1 MFVKDKGRRSRN
13 RLNKLLDG
21 NEVWHLKGEG
31 ETRRNRRKILRLQSR
46 FGEVSA
52 RFMGSSGMDCL
63 LEESL
68 CIWQKCPY
76 SSTLLCSVFGWEQS
90 RDSMTSNEAYL
101 CWNSFGADLKFKFN
115 WMSWIFIYYICQTY
129 HSGKVEVIRGHNS
142 MVTYS
147 LRLF

>member
-1 MFVKDKGRRSRN
+1 MKGKGRRSRN

-21 NEVWHLKGEG
+21 NEVQHLKGEG
-31 ETRRNRRKILRLQSR
+31 ETRRNRRKILRLKSR

-52 RFMGSSGMDCL
+52 RFMGSCGTDCL

-76 SSTLLCSVFGWEQS
+76 SSTLLCSVLGWEQS

-101 CWNSFGADLKFKFN
+101 C
-115 WMSWIFIYYICQTY
+115 
-129 HSGKVEVIRGHNS
+129 
-142 MVTYS
+142 
-147 LRLF
+147 